1 MKKHADHLTPSHFGE
16 ANNSKINRKQRHRK
30 QCETRD
36 TRGIYHS
43 NRANNTDIQPCGL
56 FTLVFICKGLRVIL
70 YISSFLKCR
79 KKIIPERSAPALIL
93 SVEKLLKKNN
103 THCSVYSMSSV
114 PRKIEVPCVI
124 NSQPLHFPTKGLKKY
139 LRELTDHVSPAATN
153 LWFACHSDSLISPCL
168 YLCLYN

>member
-1 MKKHADHLTPSHFGE
+1 MLHQPFRNFPSYFRHFFLNSHLKAKLFVRAHRWTACLLFEDVSEEMKKHADHLTPSHFGE
-16 ANNSKINRKQRHRK
+16 ANDSKINRKQRHRK

-93 SVEKLLKKNN
+93 SVEKL
-103 THCSVYSMSSV
+103 
-114 PRKIEVPCVI
+114 
-124 NSQPLHFPTKGLKKY
+124 
-139 LRELTDHVSPAATN
+139 
-153 LWFACHSDSLISPCL
+153 
-168 YLCLYN
+168 